1 MPQPVLTDKS
11 YTEINKGLN
20 SIARARRNVEMA
32 ENAGIDMHEYTE
44 TLDRLQAQLE
54 GKKRVYFPE
63 RS

>member
-1 MPQPVLTDKS
+1 MAQPVLTDKS
-11 YTEINKGLN
+11 YSEINKGLN

-32 ENAGIDMHEYTE
+32 ENAGIDMREYSE
-44 TLDRLQAQLE
+44 TLDRLQSQLE